1 MVKKRKIIKFI
12 RTFKRLIIILIALAI
27 ILLILNI
34 TNNNYVVDTIK
45 NKTNLIISNINVTKD
60 LKQDLYIQ
68 DRNCVYVLWRYF

>member
-68 DRNCVYVLWRYF
+68 DRNCVYVL

>member
-68 DRNCVYVLWRYF
+68 DRNCVYVLWRRF

>member
-34 TNNNYVVDTIK
+34 TNNNYVIDTIK

-68 DRNCVYVLWRYF
+68 DRNCVYVL